1 MNHYAV
7 ELTRTVYITINVD
20 ARDPT
25 EAEELAWR
33 EIENGNY
40 AGDAHWEISDIS
52 DPIQRPTWSRVM
64 IYARLIVYAFAI
76 TILGLDL
83 FLWRPD

>member
-25 EAEELAWR
+25 EAEDLAWK

-52 DPIQRPTWSRVM
+52 EEVATDDTRSNGPHGAGS
-64 IYARLIVYAFAI
+64 
-76 TILGLDL
+76 
-83 FLWRPD
+83 

>member
-7 ELTRTVYITINVD
+7 EIKKIAYVTIQVD

-33 EIENGNY
+33 EIES
-40 AGDAHWEISDIS
+40 GDYDDHGHWEISDIS
-52 DPIQRPTWSRVM
+52 EEVATDDTRSHGPQGET
-64 IYARLIVYAFAI
+64 A
-76 TILGLDL
+76 
-83 FLWRPD
+83 